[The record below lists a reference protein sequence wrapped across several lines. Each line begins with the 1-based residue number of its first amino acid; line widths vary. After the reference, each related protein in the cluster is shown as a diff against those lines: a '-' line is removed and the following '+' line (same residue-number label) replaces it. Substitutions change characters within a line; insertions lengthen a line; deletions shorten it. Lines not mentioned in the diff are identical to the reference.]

1 MNLRVRRL
9 EADWAAVQSVL
20 CDHRKI
26 RLVGTAGT
34 PPQRYH
40 IEYNL
45 KGLEQK
51 ADGSIV
57 VRDKHLVEI
66 TLLRSYPCLPPFCRM
81 LSPVYHPNIAP
92 HAICI
97 GDYWTA
103 CESLVHIIIQ
113 IDEMIAFQRYNT
125 RSQLNGQA
133 AKWIEENMVSLP
145 TDDSPLLLS
154 DYQAPPMS
162 DRKIGGGGKVIQP
175 PATQSKTYTE
185 PVIIFR
191 CPACNTKL
199 SAKQKY
205 GGLPVTCPKC
215 GAESR
220 IPSGVE
226 KS

>member
-20 CDHRKI
+20 CDHPKI

-97 GDYWTA
+97 GDHWA
-103 CESLVHIIIQ
+103 AGESLVQIIIQ
-113 IDEMIAFQRYNT
+113 IGEMIAFQRYNIK
-125 RSQLNGQA
+125 SPLNGQA
-133 AKWIEENMVSLP
+133 AKWVEANMTSLP

-154 DYQAPPMS
+154 DYRAPPVS
-162 DRKIGGGGKVIQP
+162 DPTIGGGGRIIQP
-175 PATQSKTYTE
+175 PAAQPETCPE

-205 GGLPVTCPKC
+205 TGLPVTCPKC

>member
-9 EADWAAVQSVL
+9 KADWAAVQSVL
-20 CDHRKI
+20 SDHPKI
-26 RLVGTAGT
+26 RLVGKAGT

-40 IEYNL
+40 IEYNI

-51 ADGSIV
+51 ADGNII

-81 LSPVYHPNIAP
+81 LTPVYHPNIAP

-97 GDYWTA
+97 GDHWA
-103 CESLVHIIIQ
+103 AGESLVQIIIQ
-113 IDEMIAFQRYNT
+113 IGEMIAFQRYNIK
-125 RSQLNGQA
+125 SPLNGQA
-133 AKWIEENMVSLP
+133 AKWVEENMTSLP
-145 TDDSPLLLS
+145 TDDSPLLLI
-154 DYQAPPMS
+154 DYEAPPIS
-162 DRKIGGGGKVIQP
+162 SRAIGDGGKTIQS
-175 PATQSKTYTE
+175 PASQLKAYTE
-185 PVIIFR
+185 PAIVFR

-205 GGLPVTCPKC
+205 TGLSVTCPKC
-215 GAESR
+215 GTDSK
-220 IPSGVE
+220 IPHGIE